1 MQNPMKKQDSP
12 PVSIQAFG
20 IAIPAYPMD
29 KESIMDDEDDA
40 SCCSV
45 LPAQTCTLS
54 GQPLLSDMGPMAVT
68 DPAFCVKTIAQR

>member
-1 MQNPMKKQDSP
+1 MRPQASP

-29 KESIMDDEDDA
+29 KESATEDTV

-45 LPAQTCTLS
+45 LPSQTCTLS
-54 GQPLLSDMGPMAVT
+54 GTPLLSDMGPMAVT
-68 DPAFCVKTIAQR
+68 DPAFCTKIIAQR